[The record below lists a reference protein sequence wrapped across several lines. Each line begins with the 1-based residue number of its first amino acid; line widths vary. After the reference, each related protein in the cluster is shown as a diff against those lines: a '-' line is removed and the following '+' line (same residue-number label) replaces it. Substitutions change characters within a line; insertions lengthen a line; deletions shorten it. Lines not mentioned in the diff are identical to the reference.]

1 MFRNS
6 LLLLPILFFISFGT
20 FAQTK
25 PGVKP
30 NFYSKST
37 SMRVVSPIGSK
48 SILIPAE
55 NSNEEIRDG
64 RYSKDNR
71 PSRGK
76 IIIGKGSTGDDILAK
91 AQKSNT
97 LHVPGL
103 APEIVFDTTEQNSPP
118 TDPSIAVG
126 PDHVLAVFN
135 TGYRIFDKDGNALT
149 DELSSNNIFTAA
161 NVCCD
166 LTISYDNA
174 ADRWV
179 MSILFFDGSVEVA
192 VSQGPDPIND
202 SWSVYSF
209 AGIDDYQKVSVWS
222 DGYYMTANV
231 NSGSADTANA
241 VFALERDAML
251 AGAATAQIIGFP
263 LPGILSPPASN
274 GPTGGF
280 FSPQAF
286 NISNDNMPAA
296 GNTPIVYMQDDA
308 YQGVTEDHIKIWTV
322 DVDFNTPANS
332 TISQPTEL
340 TTTPFIG
347 VFDGGSFVNL
357 TQPGG
362 QDIDALQNTIMN
374 QAQFRKFPTH
384 NSALFNFV
392 VDTDGGAGE
401 IAGVR
406 WYELRQSDDGQPWT
420 IYQEGTYTSPDGKNA
435 WNASLIMDDNGNI
448 GMGYTGMG
456 GTTDTF
462 VSSYY
467 TGRFANDPLGTM
479 TIDETLI
486 AAGGGNIPG
495 SERYGDYSK
504 IDIDP
509 SNGEKFWFV
518 NEYVNTAGNRAN
530 VAGVFQIAPSNTNDV
545 GVVSIDLP
553 QEGSFTNAE
562 DITIQIRN
570 FGVASASNFEVSYQV
585 DGGAVVT
592 ETFTGTIESS
602 MIASYTFTQT
612 ADLSIEGQTY
622 TITSSTNLTND
633 ELDTNDQTSITV
645 NHLLQNDIGVIA
657 IPTPISGDGLGTEAI
672 TITIENFGTQE
683 QSNFDVSYSIN
694 GGTAVTETVTG
705 PLAADS
711 TLEYSFTQTV
721 DFSVEGSYEIVAATT
736 LTNDSNTSNDS
747 FTTTIENFTCNTESD
762 ATAVAISDNATATI
776 TSTIEI
782 TDNIII
788 SDINVSLNIEHTWNE
803 DLIITLTAPDN
814 TTQVVLTSGN
824 GGDTDNYTNTVF
836 DDQAANPITGGTGPF
851 TGTFQPEGSLAD
863 FDGLSTE
870 GIWTLSIEDTFPED
884 GGQLLDWSIE
894 FCAVDENILS
904 VNENLAPNSSLEILY
919 KDNNQFNI
927 RLVTSEITET
937 LDLDIYNMLGQRLLN
952 NRIKNTQGSYVYE
965 LDMSYAP
972 KGIYL
977 VKLSDRGDKAKIKRL
992 IVR

>member
-1 MFRNS
+1 MFKNS
-6 LLLLPILFFISFGT
+6 LLLIPLLILFSFGT

-48 SILIPAE
+48 KTLIPAKD
-55 NSNEEIRDG
+55 SNEEIRDG

-71 PSRGK
+71 SSKGK

-97 LHVPGL
+97 TRVPGFD
-103 APEIVFDTTEQNSPP
+103 PEIVFDTTEQNSQP
-118 TDPSIAVG
+118 TDPSLAVG
-126 PDHVLAVFN
+126 PNHVLAVFN
-135 TGYRIFDKDGNALT
+135 TGYRIFDKDGNPLT
-149 DELSSNNIFTAA
+149 GNLSSNNIFTAA

-202 SWSVYSF
+202 AWSVYSF

-231 NSGSADTANA
+231 NSGSADTQNS

-251 AGAATAQIIGFP
+251 AGAASAQIIGFP
-263 LPGILSPPASN
+263 LPGIA
-274 GPTGGF
+274 TDGF
-280 FSPQAF
+280 YAPQAF
-286 NISNDNMPAA
+286 NISDDNLPAT
-296 GNTPIVYMQDDA
+296 GNAPIVYMQDDA
-308 YQGVTEDHIKIWTV
+308 FNGITEDHIKIWTIN
-322 DVDFNTPANS
+322 VDFTTPANS
-332 TISQPTEL
+332 AISQPTEL

-347 VFDGGSFVNL
+347 AFDGGSFANL

-406 WYELRQSDDGQPWT
+406 WFELRQSGDGQPWT

-504 IDIDP
+504 IDLDP

-518 NEYVNTAGNRAN
+518 TEYVNTAGNRAN

-545 GVVSIDLP
+545 GVVSIDIP

-562 DITIQIRN
+562 DITIEIRN
-570 FGVASASNFEVSYQV
+570 FGSAPVSNFDVTYQV
-585 DGGAVVT
+585 DGGTIIT

-602 MIASYTFTQT
+602 NIATYTFTQT
-612 ADLSIEGQTY
+612 ADLSTEGQTY
-622 TITSSTNLTND
+622 TITASTNLTND
-633 ELDTNDQTSITV
+633 ELDTNDQVSIVV
-645 NHLLQNDIGVIA
+645 NHLAQNDIGIIA
-657 IPTPISGDGLGTEAI
+657 IPTPISSDGLGAETV

-683 QSNFDVSYSIN
+683 QSNFDVSYSVD
-694 GGTAVTETVTG
+694 GGTAVIETVTG
-705 PLAADS
+705 PIAADS
-711 TLEYSFTQTV
+711 TVDYTFTQTA
-721 DFSVEGSYEIVAATT
+721 DLSQSGSYEIVATT
-736 LTNDSNTSNDS
+736 VLSNDANTSNDS
-747 FTTTIENFTCNTESD
+747 FTATVENFTCNSENNT
-762 ATAVAISDNATATI
+762 TPVAISENGTPTI
-776 TSTIEI
+776 TSEIEI
-782 TDNIII
+782 TESVII
-788 SDINVSLNIEHTWNE
+788 SDINISLNIEHTWND
-803 DLIITLTAPDN
+803 DLTITLTAPDN
-814 TTQVVLTSGN
+814 TTIVELTSGN

-851 TGTFQPEGSLAD
+851 TGTFQPEGSLAE
-863 FDGLSTE
+863 FNGLSTQ
-870 GIWTLSIEDTFPED
+870 GIWTLTIADGANFD

-894 FCAVDENILS
+894 FCEVEDITLG
-904 VNENLAPNSSLEILY
+904 VNENLDPNSELKIIYRE
-919 KDNNQFNI
+919 NNQFEI
-927 RLVTSEITET
+927 RFDSDSVTDQLEM
-937 LDLDIYNMLGQRLLN
+937 DIFNLSGQRLLN
-952 NRIKNTQGSYVYE
+952 YRLNKINNIGYAYD
-965 LDMSYAP
+965 LDMSYASA
-972 KGIYL
+972 GIYL
-977 VKLSDRGDKAKIKRL
+977 VRIKDQQNKSKIKRF